1 MTLEELRAKT
11 AGAFKNPAEREFW
24 MSEVDRLLEHDPNFF
39 SNLSENEKAKILG
52 MSAVKTIDWSALR
65 KDFPILDQKVHG
77 KPLVYFDNAATS
89 QKPRAVI
96 DALVHYYEHD
106 NANVHRGI
114 HELSNRAT
122 NAFEAARA
130 RAAKFINAK
139 SADEIVFV
147 RGTTEG
153 INLVVSSWGTKN
165 LKPGDVI
172 LLTEMEHH
180 SNLVP
185 WQLLAQKTG
194 AKISYLPV
202 TGNEGLLD
210 LSKLDS
216 LLTKQVK
223 IFSMVHISNSLGTL
237 NPVAE
242 LCARARQL
250 GIVTLVDGAQ
260 SAWHLPVDVQQIGC
274 DFFAFSGHKICGP
287 TGIGVLWGR
296 QEILDAMPPYQGGGE
311 MILSVGYDKTE
322 FKHAPHRFEAGT
334 PDISGPIG
342 LHAAMD
348 YLDAIG
354 RENIWRHDQELA
366 NYAYEKL
373 SALRDIRLF
382 GPKLNSAN
390 RAGLVSFLL
399 KDVHA
404 HDVVTLADH
413 AGVALRGGHHC
424 TQPLMHKLG
433 VESTARASFYF
444 YNTKA
449 EVDRFVEVVKEIQKF
464 FGQ

>member
-1 MTLEELRAKT
+1 
-11 AGAFKNPAEREFW
+11 
-24 MSEVDRLLEHDPNFF
+24 MSN
-39 SNLSENEKAKILG
+39 A
-52 MSAVKTIDWSALR
+52 KTIDWQKLR
-65 KDFPILDQKVHG
+65 EDFPILNQQVHG
-77 KPLVYFDNAATS
+77 KPLIYFDNAATS

-122 NAFEAARA
+122 LAYENART

-139 SADEIVFV
+139 SAEEIVFT

-153 INLVVSSWGTKN
+153 INLVANSWGTKN
-165 LKPGDVI
+165 LKSGDVI

-194 AKISYLPV
+194 AKISYVPI
-202 TGNEGLLD
+202 TGDEGILD

-216 LLTKQVK
+216 LLTNRVK

-242 LCARARQL
+242 LCAKAKKL
-250 GIVTLVDGAQ
+250 GIVTVVDGAQ
-260 SAWHLPVDVQQIGC
+260 SAGHCPVDVQQIGC
-274 DFFAFSGHKICGP
+274 DFFVFSGHKICGP

-296 QEILDAMPPYQGGGE
+296 QELLDAMPPYQGGGE

-354 RENIWRHDQELA
+354 RDNIWKHDQELA
-366 NYAYEKL
+366 NYAYDRL
-373 SALRDIRLF
+373 AGLNNIRLF
-382 GPKLNSAN
+382 GPKLNSPN

-404 HDVVTLADH
+404 HDVVTLADR

-449 EVDRFVEVVKEIQKF
+449 EVDRFIEVIREIQKF

>member
-1 MTLEELRAKT
+1 
-11 AGAFKNPAEREFW
+11 
-24 MSEVDRLLEHDPNFF
+24 MSSSP
-39 SNLSENEKAKILG
+39 
-52 MSAVKTIDWSALR
+52 DWLALR

-77 KPLVYFDNAATS
+77 RPLVYLDNAATS

-96 DALVHYYEHD
+96 EALVRYYERD
-106 NANVHRGI
+106 NANVHRGL

-122 NAFEAARA
+122 NHFEAARA
-130 RAAKFINAK
+130 RAAKFINAP
-139 SADEIVFV
+139 SADEIIFT

-153 INLVVSSWGTKN
+153 INLVAQSWGMKH

-180 SNLVP
+180 SNMVP
-185 WQLLAQKTG
+185 WQMIAERTG
-194 AKISYLPV
+194 ASVAYLPV
-202 TGNEGLLD
+202 TGDDGLLD
-210 LSKLDS
+210 LSQLDS
-216 LLTKQVK
+216 LLTPQVK
-223 IFSMVHISNSLGTL
+223 MLALVHISNSMGTV
-237 NPVAE
+237 NPVEA
-242 LCARARQL
+242 LCARARKK
-250 GIVTLVDGAQ
+250 GITTLVDGAQ
-260 SAWHLPVDVQQIGC
+260 SAGHLPVDVQAIGC

-296 QEILDAMPPYQGGGE
+296 QEILNSLPPYQGGGE
-311 MILSVGYDKTE
+311 MILTVGYDRAE
-322 FKHAPHRFEAGT
+322 FKQSPQRFEAGT

-354 RENIWRHDQELA
+354 RDKIWKHDQELA
-366 NYAYEKL
+366 GYAYEKL
-373 SALRDIRLF
+373 SAFKGIRLF
-382 GPKLNSAN
+382 GPKQD

-399 KDVHA
+399 QDVHA
-404 HDVVTLADH
+404 HDVVTLADR

-444 YNTKA
+444 YNTRA
-449 EVDRFVEVVKEIQKF
+449 EVDVFIEVIGEIRKF